1 MSETITVTGIVATP
15 PELRRSSAGVP
26 IASFRLAAGQRRYDR
41 ATNTWVDNGTNWY
54 SVSAFRALAENS
66 IASLRKNDRVVVTG
80 KLRVRDWDNG
90 VKRGTDVDVDADAIG
105 HDLRWGVSRFARPE
119 APAAPNSNPEDAWA
133 PDESGGAGAEGETAD
148 AAPDA
153 LETNAPAGGE
163 AWGTPDDPVLADG
176 EAAPASESAMAVDV
190 PF

>member
-41 ATNTWVDNGTNWY
+41 ATTTWVDNGTNWY
-54 SVSAFRALAENS
+54 GVSAFRVLAENS
-66 IASLRKNDRVVVTG
+66 IASLKKNDRVVVTG

-90 VKRGTDVDVDADAIG
+90 VKRGTDVDIDADAIG

-119 APAAPNSNPEDAWA
+119 APAAPTSTPDDTWA
-133 PDESGGAGAEGETAD
+133 PDESGGVGADGEIAD
-148 AAPDA
+148 AASDA
-153 LETNAPAGGE
+153 LEDGADPGDAWAIPGDPA
-163 AWGTPDDPVLADG
+163 VADG
-176 EAAPASESAMAVDV
+176 EAASGSEPATEAGV

>member
-1 MSETITVTGIVATP
+1 MSETITVSGIVATP

-54 SVSAFRALAENS
+54 RVSAFRALAENG
-66 IASLRKNDRVVVTG
+66 IASLRKGDRVLVSG

-90 VKRGTDVDVDADAIG
+90 VKSGTDVDIEADAIG
-105 HDLRWGVSRFARPE
+105 HDLRWGTSRFARPE
-119 APAAPNSNPEDAWA
+119 APVSPQSGPEDAWA
-133 PDESGGAGAEGETAD
+133 PEDGSDGERAERVDAASDAAGASTDPGRD
-148 AAPDA
+148 AWAVPGGSVITDD
-153 LETNAPAGGE
+153 EPA
-163 AWGTPDDPVLADG
+163 A
-176 EAAPASESAMAVDV
+176 ASEEPTGADV